1 MSGPASYRPLLEA
14 ALADPATGVDRLAAL
29 PPGELDAALRECV
42 RDRGE
47 AALRLVTTLAER
59 GAGPTRRIAKR
70 VLYRLAQSGITPPA
84 RETRPVI
91 GRRPERPLRAW
102 LSGID
107 GSGSR
112 AAWVLFEGGYGGLA
126 LCSVILNDVEG
137 IMEVAGGDITKKR
150 LETELAGLRASQKLP
165 WVDLPPEHVIARVR
179 EALALH
185 AARGTTPPTEFSRW
199 QRLFQSTGV
208 GTGPDVAPAPAPSGG
223 NSTGDQTFAPANDPL
238 LADRAAQLFHLPEL
252 MGWFLDPESV
262 QSDAVKL
269 MEARSSRLVV
279 SDQIKAEREAA
290 IVTQALERE
299 LTDEARRRWATRLIE
314 MALIFE
320 KTTRPDAA
328 AFARAAAAQL
338 MDASRSVEH
347 IPFARGLAERALE
360 VASEV
365 ASGRISAGDVSR
377 LPRERARSPQR

>member
-1 MSGPASYRPLLEA
+1 MSGPASYRPLLDA

-29 PPGELDAALRECV
+29 PPDELDAALREGV
-42 RDRGE
+42 NERGE
-47 AALRLVTTLAER
+47 AVLPLVTTLAER
-59 GAGPTRRIAKR
+59 GAGPTRRIARR

-112 AAWVLFEGGYGGLA
+112 AAWILFEGGYGGLA

-137 IMEVAGGDITKKR
+137 VMEIAGGEITKKR
-150 LETELAGLRASQKLP
+150 LETELARLRASQKLP
-165 WVDLPPEHVIARVR
+165 WVELPPEHVIARVS

-185 AARGTTPPTEFSRW
+185 TTRSTTPPPEFSRW
-199 QRLFQSTGV
+199 QRVFQSTGA
-208 GTGPDVAPAPAPSGG
+208 GTGPDVAPAPSLSGG
-223 NSTGDQTFAPANDPL
+223 NPTGDQTPAPTNDPL
-238 LADRAAQLFHLPEL
+238 LADRAAQLFRLPEL

-269 MEARSSRLVV
+269 MEARSSRLVL

-290 IVTQALERE
+290 IVTQVLERE
-299 LTDEARRRWATRLIE
+299 LTDEARRRWANRLTE
-314 MALIFE
+314 MALIFQM
-320 KTTRPDAA
+320 TARPDAA
-328 AFARAAAAQL
+328 ACARAAAGQL
-338 MDASRSVEH
+338 MDASRGAQYIS
-347 IPFARGLAERALE
+347 FARGLAQRALD

-365 ASGRISAGDVSR
+365 ASGRVSAGDVR
-377 LPRERARSPQR
+377 RHPPERARSPQR

>member
-1 MSGPASYRPLLEA
+1 MSGPASYRPLLDA

-29 PPGELDAALRECV
+29 PPDELDAALREGV
-42 RDRGE
+42 HERGE
-47 AALRLVTTLAER
+47 AVLPLVTALAER

-112 AAWVLFEGGYGGLA
+112 AAWILFEGGYGGLA

-137 IMEVAGGDITKKR
+137 VMEVAGGEITKKR
-150 LETELAGLRASQKLP
+150 LETELARLRASQKLP
-165 WVDLPPEHVIARVR
+165 WVELPPEHVIARVS

-185 AARGTTPPTEFSRW
+185 PARGTGPPPEFSRW
-199 QRLFQSTGV
+199 QRVFQSTGP
-208 GTGPDVAPAPAPSGG
+208 GTGADVAPAGENPSV
-223 NSTGDQTFAPANDPL
+223 DQTSAPTNDPL
-238 LADRAAQLFHLPEL
+238 LAERAAQLFHLPEL

-269 MEARSSRLVV
+269 MEARSSRLIL

-290 IVTQALERE
+290 IVTQVLERE
-299 LTDEARRRWATRLIE
+299 LTDEARRRWAKRLTE
-314 MALIFE
+314 MALIFQM
-320 KTTRPDAA
+320 TARPDAA
-328 AFARAAAAQL
+328 ALARAAAGQL
-338 MDASRSVEH
+338 MDAGRGIQH
-347 IPFARGLAERALE
+347 IPFARGLAQRALE

-365 ASGRISAGDVSR
+365 ASGRISAGDVR
-377 LPRERARSPQR
+377 RHPPERARSPQ